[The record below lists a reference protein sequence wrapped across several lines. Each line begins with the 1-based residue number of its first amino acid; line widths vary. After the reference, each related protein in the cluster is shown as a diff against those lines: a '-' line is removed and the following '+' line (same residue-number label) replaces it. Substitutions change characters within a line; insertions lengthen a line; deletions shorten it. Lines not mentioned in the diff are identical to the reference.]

1 MDFQALHEK
10 HPEMSERLN
19 RLENSEKKAQ
29 SFLALRDS
37 LAMKELI
44 SELEEAIRQINDDLL
59 TKKMTEKERDI
70 LFVERHSWEWL
81 LNKFTGAELTIK
93 RIEEFTSKL

>member
-1 MDFQALHEK
+1 
-10 HPEMSERLN
+10 MSERLN

-44 SELEEAIRQINDDLL
+44 SELEQAVKQINDDLL

-81 LNKFTGAELTIK
+81 LNKFTGAEMTIK